1 MTNKKQGFKKDGRY
15 YVLCKDHYE
24 EVSADIYYIIMDEVW
39 REEKRKQRAWRCRD
53 GNGFRCSRNCE
64 ECAQYRYG
72 EGPTGSDVSLDQMYE
87 ESDFEPKGAD
97 SHEDA
102 VILKIV
108 LDSLIEELNGM
119 VPDAERII
127 DMLKYEELEKDVAKE
142 LGIAKTTL
150 NYRKNKVIAFLR
162 EHLKDFI

>member
-1 MTNKKQGFKKDGRY
+1 MSKSKAGYKKDGKF
-15 YVLCKDHYE
+15 YVYCKDHYE
-24 EVSADIYYIIMDEVW
+24 EVSEAVYYVIMDEVW
-39 REEKRKQRAWRCRD
+39 REEKRKQRGWRCHD
-53 GNGFRCSRNCE
+53 GKGHRCSRNCE
-64 ECAQYRYG
+64 ECDLYRYG

-87 ESDFEPKGAD
+87 ESDFEVKGSD

-119 VPDAERII
+119 IPDAARIV
-127 DMLKYEELEKDVAKE
+127 DMLKADELEKDVAKE

-150 NYRKNKVIAFLR
+150 NYRKKKVIAFLR

>member
-119 VPDAERII
+119 VPDAARIV
-127 DMLKYEELEKDVAKE
+127 DMLKYEELEKDVAEE

-150 NYRKNKVIAFLR
+150 NYRKKKAIAYLR